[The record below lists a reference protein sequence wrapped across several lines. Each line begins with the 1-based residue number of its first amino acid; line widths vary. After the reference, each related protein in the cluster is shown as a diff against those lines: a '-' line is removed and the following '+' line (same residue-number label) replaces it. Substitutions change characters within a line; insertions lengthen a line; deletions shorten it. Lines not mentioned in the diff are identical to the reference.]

1 MGRTIDL
8 RTEVPGPTS
17 RDILARKER
26 VIADAKSI
34 YLPIVIDHA
43 HGVAVTDV
51 DGNTFL
57 DWTGGIGC
65 LNVGHT
71 NEAVSAALHAQV
83 DRFLHTDFTM
93 VPYESYI
100 ELAERLLARTPIAG
114 LKKAAFFNSGA
125 EAVENA
131 IKIAKLATGRPAVI
145 CFDRAFH
152 GRTHMAMTLTSK
164 QHPYKAGL
172 GPFVPEVYRA
182 PYPYPYRDES
192 ADPAATALD
201 VLRGMFTTHVAPESV
216 AAIIFEP
223 VQGEGGFVVPPAEW
237 VRGLREVADEH
248 GIVLIADEVQSGMG
262 RTGKMFAIEHFGVE
276 PDLIAVAKSIAAG
289 VPISGVLGR
298 AEIVD
303 AAGDSTIGGTY
314 VGSPLGCVAG
324 IAVLDEIERRDLL
337 ARGTEIGERIR
348 DRFDALAKRFNWMG
362 DVRGLGSML
371 AVEFV
376 SDPETKEPS
385 PELATEV
392 AAAAL
397 THGLLLPK
405 TGIYSNCIAVRVPI
419 VATDNQVD
427 DALDIFERSVRSA
440 LEITGF
446 AGDSGVDPPEEED
459 EVVVKA

>member
-1 MGRTIDL
+1 MGNTIDL
-8 RTEVPGPTS
+8 RTEVPGPKS

-93 VPYESYI
+93 VPYESYV
-100 ELAERLLARTPIAG
+100 ELAERLLARVPISG
-114 LKKAAFFNSGA
+114 PTKAAFFNSGA

-131 IKIAKLATGRPAVI
+131 VKIAKLATGRSAVI

-152 GRTHMAMTLTSK
+152 GRTHMAMSLTSK

-192 ADPAATALD
+192 ADPAAAALAE
-201 VLRGMFTTHVAPESV
+201 LREMFVTHVAAENV

-237 VRGLREVADEH
+237 VQGLREIADEH

-262 RTGKMFAIEHFGVE
+262 RTGKLFAIEHFGVE
-276 PDLIAVAKSIAAG
+276 PDVITVAKSIAAG

-298 AEIVD
+298 ASIID

-337 ARGTEIGERIR
+337 GRGTAIGERMR
-348 DRFDALAKRFNWMG
+348 SRFQGAQARHARLG
-362 DVRGLGSML
+362 DVRDRDTKAPAPEIAT
-371 AVEFV
+371 AVAE
-376 SDPETKEPS
+376 
-385 PELATEV
+385 
-392 AAAAL
+392 AAMRR
-397 THGLLLPK
+397 GLLILK
-405 TGIYSNCIAVRVPI
+405 AGIYGNCLRVLVSL
-419 VATDNQVD
+419 VATDEQIEESLNAFD
-427 DALDIFERSVRSA
+427 AALDEVL
-440 LEITGF
+440 LETP
-446 AGDSGVDPPEEED
+446 AM
-459 EVVVKA
+459 AATAR

>member
-1 MGRTIDL
+1 MAPTIDL
-8 RTEVPGPTS
+8 RTELPGPRSTE
-17 RDILARKER
+17 ILARKQR

-71 NEAVSAALHAQV
+71 NQAVSAALHAQV

-100 ELAERLLARTPIAG
+100 ELAERLLDRTPIAG
-114 LKKAAFFNSGA
+114 PKKAAFFNSGA

-152 GRTHMAMTLTSK
+152 GRTLMAMSLTSK

-172 GPFVPEVYRA
+172 GPFAPEVYRA

-192 ADPAATALD
+192 ADPAAAALAG
-201 VLRGMFTTHVAPESV
+201 LRAMFTTHVAAEQV

-237 VRGLREVADEH
+237 VRGLREIADAH
-248 GIVLIADEVQSGMG
+248 GIVLIADEVQSGYG
-262 RTGKMFAIEHFGVE
+262 RTGKMFGIEHFGVE
-276 PDLIAVAKSIAAG
+276 PDLITVAKSIAAG
-289 VPISGVLGR
+289 VPISGVIGR
-298 AEIVD
+298 AAVMD
-303 AAGDSTIGGTY
+303 AAGDSSIGGTY

-337 ARGTEIGERIR
+337 TRGVAIGERMR
-348 DRFDALAKRFNWMG
+348 SRFQALQLRHPRLG
-362 DVRGLGSML
+362 DVRGLGPML
-371 AVEFV
+371 AAEFV
-376 SDPETKEPS
+376 EDAISKAPASD
-385 PELATEV
+385 LATAVAEAAMRRGLLILKAGMHGNCLRV
-392 AAAAL
+392 LVSLVATDEQVDESLDVFDAAVDEALGVPLAAAA
-397 THGLLLPK
+397 
-405 TGIYSNCIAVRVPI
+405 TGR
-419 VATDNQVD
+419 
-427 DALDIFERSVRSA
+427 
-440 LEITGF
+440 
-446 AGDSGVDPPEEED
+446 
-459 EVVVKA
+459 

>member
-1 MGRTIDL
+1 MAPTIDL
-8 RTEVPGPTS
+8 RTELPGPRSTE
-17 RDILARKER
+17 ILARKQR

-71 NEAVSAALHAQV
+71 NEAVSAALHAQI

-100 ELAERLLARTPIAG
+100 ELAERLLEKTPIAG
-114 LKKAAFFNSGA
+114 PKKAAFFNSGA

-152 GRTHMAMTLTSK
+152 GRTLMAMSLTSK

-172 GPFVPEVYRA
+172 GPFAPEVYRA
-182 PYPYPYRDES
+182 PYPYPYRDDS
-192 ADPAATALD
+192 ADPAAAALAA
-201 VLRGMFTTHVAPESV
+201 LRGMFTTHVAAEQV

-223 VQGEGGFVVPPAEW
+223 VQGEGGFVVPPGEW
-237 VRGLREVADEH
+237 VRGLREIADAH
-248 GIVLIADEVQSGMG
+248 GIVLIADEVQSGYG
-262 RTGKMFAIEHFGVE
+262 RTGKMFGIEHFGVE
-276 PDLIAVAKSIAAG
+276 PDLITVAKSIAAG
-289 VPISGVLGR
+289 VPISGVIGR
-298 AEIVD
+298 AAVMD

-337 ARGTEIGERIR
+337 ARGTAIGERMR
-348 DRFDALAKRFNWMG
+348 SRFQALQLRHPRLG
-362 DVRGLGSML
+362 DVRGLGPML
-371 AVEFV
+371 AAEFV
-376 SDPETKEPS
+376 ADPISKAPASD
-385 PELATEV
+385 LATAV
-392 AAAAL
+392 ADAAMRR
-397 THGLLLPK
+397 GLLILK
-405 TGIYSNCIAVRVPI
+405 AGMHGNCLRVLVSL
-419 VATDNQVD
+419 VATDEQVEESLD
-427 DALDIFERSVRSA
+427 VFDAAVDEA
-440 LEITGF
+440 LGVPVAVAATGR
-446 AGDSGVDPPEEED
+446 
-459 EVVVKA
+459 

>member
-1 MGRTIDL
+1 MAPTIDL
-8 RTEVPGPTS
+8 RTELPGPRSTE
-17 RDILARKER
+17 ILARKQR

-100 ELAERLLARTPIAG
+100 ELAERLLERTPIAG
-114 LKKAAFFNSGA
+114 PKKAAFFNSGA

-152 GRTHMAMTLTSK
+152 GRTLMAMSLTSK

-172 GPFVPEVYRA
+172 GPFAPEVYRA

-192 ADPAATALD
+192 ADPAAAALAE
-201 VLRGMFTTHVAPESV
+201 LRGMFTTHVAAEQV

-237 VRGLREVADEH
+237 VRGLREIADAH
-248 GIVLIADEVQSGMG
+248 GIVLIADEVQSGYG
-262 RTGKMFAIEHFGVE
+262 RTGKMFGIEHFGVE
-276 PDLIAVAKSIAAG
+276 PDLITVAKSIAAG
-289 VPISGVLGR
+289 VPISGVIGR
-298 AEIVD
+298 AAVMD
-303 AAGDSTIGGTY
+303 AAGDSSIGGTY

-337 ARGTEIGERIR
+337 ARGVAIGERMR
-348 DRFDALAKRFNWMG
+348 SRFQALQLRHPRLG
-362 DVRGLGSML
+362 DVRGLGPML
-371 AVEFV
+371 AAEFV
-376 SDPETKEPS
+376 EDAISKAPASD
-385 PELATEV
+385 LATAVAEAAMRRGLLILKAGMHGNCLRV
-392 AAAAL
+392 LVSLVATDEQVEESLDVFDAAVDEALGVPLAAAA
-397 THGLLLPK
+397 
-405 TGIYSNCIAVRVPI
+405 TGR
-419 VATDNQVD
+419 
-427 DALDIFERSVRSA
+427 
-440 LEITGF
+440 
-446 AGDSGVDPPEEED
+446 
-459 EVVVKA
+459 

>member
-1 MGRTIDL
+1 MAKTIDL
-8 RTEVPGPTS
+8 RTELPGPAS
-17 RDILARKER
+17 RAILARKER

-100 ELAERLLARTPIAG
+100 ELAERLLDVTPIAG
-114 LKKAAFFNSGA
+114 PKKAAFFNSGA

-131 IKIAKLATGRPAVI
+131 VKFAKLATGRSAVI
-145 CFDRAFH
+145 SFDRAFH
-152 GRTHMAMTLTSK
+152 GRTHMAMSLTSK

-182 PYPYPYRDES
+182 PYPYPYRDDS
-192 ADPAATALD
+192 ADPAGQALEA
-201 VLRGMFTTHVAPESV
+201 LRTMFVTHVAPENV

-237 VRGLREVADEH
+237 VRGLRDIADEH

-262 RTGKMFAIEHFGVE
+262 RTGRMFGIEHFGVE
-276 PDLIAVAKSIAAG
+276 PDVITVAKSIAAG
-289 VPISGVLGR
+289 VPISGVVGK
-298 AEIVD
+298 ASVID
-303 AAGDSTIGGTY
+303 AAGDSTVGGTF
-314 VGSPLGCVAG
+314 VGNPLGCVAA
-324 IAVLDEIERRDLL
+324 IAVLDEIQRRDLL
-337 ARGTEIGERIR
+337 GRAQAIGERMR
-348 DRFDALAKRFNWMG
+348 ARFEAVRARHPRLG
-362 DVRGLGSML
+362 DVRGLGPML

-376 SDPETKEPS
+376 RDPVTKTPT
-385 PELATEV
+385 PEV
-392 AAAAL
+392 ATAVAEAAMRR
-397 THGLLLPK
+397 GLLILK
-405 TGIYSNCIAVRVPI
+405 AGIYGNCLRVLVSL
-419 VATDNQVD
+419 VATDDQID
-427 DALDIFERSVRSA
+427 ESLDVFDEAV
-440 LEITGF
+440 
-446 AGDSGVDPPEEED
+446 D
-459 EVVVKA
+459 EVLAETPAMAATAR

>member
-1 MGRTIDL
+1 MAPTIDL
-8 RTEVPGPTS
+8 RTELPGPRSTE
-17 RDILARKER
+17 ILARKQR

-71 NEAVSAALHAQV
+71 NEAVSAALHGQV

-93 VPYESYI
+93 VPYESYV
-100 ELAERLLARTPIAG
+100 ELAERLLEKTPIAG
-114 LKKAAFFNSGA
+114 PKKAAFFNSGA

-131 IKIAKLATGRPAVI
+131 VKIAKLATGRPAVI

-152 GRTHMAMTLTSK
+152 GRTLMAMSLTSK

-172 GPFVPEVYRA
+172 GPFAPEVYRA

-192 ADPAATALD
+192 ADPAAAALA
-201 VLRGMFTTHVAPESV
+201 VLRGMFTTHVAAEQV

-237 VRGLREVADEH
+237 VRGLREIADAH
-248 GIVLIADEVQSGMG
+248 GIVVIADEVQSGYG
-262 RTGKMFAIEHFGVE
+262 RTWKMFGVEHFGVE
-276 PDLIAVAKSIAAG
+276 PDLITVAKSIAAG
-289 VPISGVLGR
+289 VPISGVIGR
-298 AEIVD
+298 AAVMD

-337 ARGTEIGERIR
+337 ARGTAIGERMR
-348 DRFDALAKRFNWMG
+348 SRFQALQLRHPRLG
-362 DVRGLGSML
+362 DVRGLGPML
-371 AVEFV
+371 AAEVVEDPISKAPA
-376 SDPETKEPS
+376 SD
-385 PELATEV
+385 LATAVAEAAMRRGLLILKAGMHGNCLRVLVSLVVTDEQVEESLDVFEAAVDEALGVPVAV
-392 AAAAL
+392 AA
-397 THGLLLPK
+397 
-405 TGIYSNCIAVRVPI
+405 TGR
-419 VATDNQVD
+419 
-427 DALDIFERSVRSA
+427 
-440 LEITGF
+440 
-446 AGDSGVDPPEEED
+446 
-459 EVVVKA
+459 